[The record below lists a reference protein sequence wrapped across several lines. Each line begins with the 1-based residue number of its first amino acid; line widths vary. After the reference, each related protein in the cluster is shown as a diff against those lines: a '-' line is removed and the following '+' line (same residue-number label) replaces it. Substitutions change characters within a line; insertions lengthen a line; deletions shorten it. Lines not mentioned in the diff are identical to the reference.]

1 MDFPIFH
8 LDWLGNRMLI
18 AVIAVVHVLVNH
30 ALAVGFIPFITFIE
44 YLGFRR
50 RQADPEAA
58 RAWDD
63 LARRMM
69 AVCFVLTTTV
79 GALTGVGIWLSTA
92 LVNPDAIGSLI
103 RVFFGAWF
111 TEWIVFVLEVVFVIL
126 YYYSWH
132 RSNDSDAAKRRH
144 IHFGAALSAFSW
156 LTMAI
161 IVAILGFMMD
171 PGAWPVARTFLSGFA
186 NPIYVPQLYFRTALA
201 MMMGGAVGLLLAA
214 LLTGRDSPIRRP
226 AVRYA
231 ALWLLVWTPLT
242 AVGAFVYRAVIPGE
256 MMRNMPTAVS
266 TLVFSQWYDSL
277 VAIIAGSLVAAAA
290 VALWG
295 FALPRWLP
303 RAAAVVPIL
312 CLAFFVGSFERVRE
326 FIRKPYV
333 IKDYMYANGLRVAEY
348 PLYQRDGV
356 LPHAAFAAPG
366 ADRLAAGRDVFL
378 VACSRCHTITG
389 INSVTANFRRL
400 APPGQTMGAADMRD
414 YILRMHKAWYFMPPF
429 PGNAVELGALVDYI
443 RTVDQRPAAPPGAQD
458 AGVFINPDR
467 RLPVPAPAAPR
478 KGV

>member
-144 IHFGAALSAFSW
+144 IHFGAALSTFSW

-226 AVRYA
+226 AVR
-231 ALWLLVWTPLT
+231 
-242 AVGAFVYRAVIPGE
+242 
-256 MMRNMPTAVS
+256 
-266 TLVFSQWYDSL
+266 
-277 VAIIAGSLVAAAA
+277 
-290 VALWG
+290 
-295 FALPRWLP
+295 
-303 RAAAVVPIL
+303 
-312 CLAFFVGSFERVRE
+312 
-326 FIRKPYV
+326 
-333 IKDYMYANGLRVAEY
+333 
-348 PLYQRDGV
+348 
-356 LPHAAFAAPG
+356 
-366 ADRLAAGRDVFL
+366 
-378 VACSRCHTITG
+378 
-389 INSVTANFRRL
+389 
-400 APPGQTMGAADMRD
+400 
-414 YILRMHKAWYFMPPF
+414 
-429 PGNAVELGALVDYI
+429 
-443 RTVDQRPAAPPGAQD
+443 
-458 AGVFINPDR
+458 
-467 RLPVPAPAAPR
+467 
-478 KGV
+478 